1 MPARCPNP
9 LAAGLRSTK
18 VDHVAEGARRKGSGG
33 AGASRTRAPSPE
45 QRPEVDGGR
54 SEVPKGRR
62 KASTRSSDNEHNGS
76 DARDAPPRRRA
87 DTQKGLPRGPQA
99 LPRERV
105 AAHQRERLVEAM
117 VQAVS
122 ERGVV
127 ATTIS
132 DLVARAGISRRTFY
146 EHFDNKEVCLLATYD
161 TVLETEVRRLL

>member
-1 MPARCPNP
+1 MR
-9 LAAGLRSTK
+9 
-18 VDHVAEGARRKGSGG
+18 G
-33 AGASRTRAPSPE
+33 AGGRESPNGP
-45 QRPEVDGGR
+45 QSKGPNDRRGANGRRSPGG
-54 SEVPKGRR
+54 VAKGR
-62 KASTRSSDNEHNGS
+62 
-76 DARDAPPRRRA
+76 PRRNT

-105 AAHQRERLVEAM
+105 AEHQRERLVEAM

-146 EHFDNKEVCLLATYD
+146 EHFENKEDCLL
-161 TVLETEVRRLL
+161 